1 MASYLKSVS
10 KVILICFAI
19 IMMII
24 IVFCFHEYYAMR
36 KTGDLGTAIIQHIDS
51 KIEADGDGEC
61 IIDLNEITDFE
72 WDTVFVISPGYTI
85 NSKDPKQKIIQL
97 VGCDLEFPKEYDK
110 YRAILVFLKDDD
122 VVYTESYYCAIEKEN
137 AGEFE
142 IRIDTAPFY
151 RILRSKN
158 AKILSGREKLD
169 IDTYYLS
176 F

>member
-1 MASYLKSVS
+1 MALKTIDLLIQMDLNDKQVIVDMASYLKSAS

-24 IVFCFHEYYAMR
+24 IVFCFHEYHAMR
-36 KTGDLGTAIIQHIDS
+36 KAGALGTAIIQHIDS
-51 KIEADGDGEC
+51 TIEADEDGEC

-110 YRAILVFLKDDD
+110 YRAILIFLKDDD
-122 VVYTESYYCAIEKEN
+122 VVYTES
-137 AGEFE
+137 
-142 IRIDTAPFY
+142 
-151 RILRSKN
+151 
-158 AKILSGREKLD
+158 
-169 IDTYYLS
+169 
-176 F
+176 